1 MLMTTILS
9 IMVLASFAL
18 IIGGVMLGRKQGWG
32 LKPLLMLVLA
42 VIMLGNTALIAT
54 PNERGLAPAEADFKN

>member
-18 IIGGVMLGRKQGWG
+18 IIGGVMLWRKQGWG